1 MNMHRR
7 AVMGLGLA
15 GAGLA
20 VAAHA
25 AASGAEV
32 PGTLAV
38 EGPGGDRYASAF
50 EDIRAYAAQHMVAY
64 GLPGLTLC
72 AAAPSGATAFMRFG
86 YAELGGKAPL
96 TPDHLFEIGSI
107 SKSFTALCI
116 FHLMEAGKLSLDQ
129 DITGLLPGA
138 PLPAGA
144 KITVQNLLNHSAG
157 LPDDA
162 PLFPRG
168 GDGRLWRG
176 FEPGS
181 QWSYSNLGFL
191 MLGTI
196 VERLEGKPLAEV
208 IRMRILLPLG
218 MNATKGSILTGDRA
232 LYAQGY
238 SALYGDRGYPVA
250 GPLGPGPW
258 TDVTQGAGC
267 VASTAHDMALYCRWL
282 IAAGQGKGAPILS
295 DAGAA
300 RFTRATIEA
309 PGWAAKGAPQYANGL
324 AVVEVGGRKL
334 LHHTGGM
341 LAYNSAL
348 HVDPKAGVGAF
359 ASTNVGLVPYRPRD
373 ITAFACERLRE
384 VVENGPKATPTPA
397 PPKTPAVDAYLGRY
411 VASNGVAL
419 TVAAGPRGI
428 SARIGDEAYLMEPFE
443 ADAFIATA
451 PEATAHP
458 LVFRRTDKTVMG
470 AWWNGVEFVRAVAD
484 RPIAAFSPK
493 TPPALAALTG
503 FYGCDDPWH
512 GSMRI
517 TAQGD
522 RLFVDDVVPM
532 TLLPDGSWRS
542 GDKDWSP
549 ERIRFDAV
557 IDGRPT
563 RAIASGVDHLRRPVP

>member
-20 VAAHA
+20 VAAGA
-25 AASGAEV
+25 AAAGAE
-32 PGTLAV
+32 PAGALAV
-38 EGPGGDRYASAF
+38 DGPGAERFAAAF

-72 AAAPSGATAFMRFG
+72 AVAPGGTSAYLRFG
-86 YAELGGKAPL
+86 YAELGGKVPL
-96 TPDHLFEIGSI
+96 TPGHLFEIGSI
-107 SKSFTALCI
+107 SKSFTALCV

-129 DITGLLPGA
+129 DIATLLPGA
-138 PLPAGA
+138 PLPSGA
-144 KITVQNLLNHSAG
+144 RITVQNLLNHSSG

-181 QWSYSNLGFL
+181 HWSYSNLGFL

-208 IRMRILLPLG
+208 IRLRILTPLG

-232 LYAQGY
+232 AYAQGY

-258 TDVTQGAGC
+258 TEVTQGAGC
-267 VASTAHDMALYCRWL
+267 VASTSHDMSLYCRWL

-300 RFTRATIEA
+300 RFTRATIDA
-309 PGWAAKGAPQYANGL
+309 PGWAARGAPQYANGL

-348 HVDPKAGVGAF
+348 HVDPQAGVGAF

-384 VVENGPKATPTPA
+384 VVEGGPKATPSAA
-397 PPKTPAVDAYLGRY
+397 PPKTPPVEAYLGHY
-411 VASNGVAL
+411 VSQGGAGL
-419 TVAAGPRGI
+419 TVAATGRGI
-428 SARIGDEAYLMEPFE
+428 MARLGEEAVAMEPYE
-443 ADAFIATA
+443 EDAFIAIA
-451 PEATAHP
+451 PQAAARP
-458 LVFRRTDKTVMG
+458 LVFRRTDKTVVR

-484 RPIAAFSPK
+484 RPVAAFSPA
-493 TPPALAALTG
+493 TPATLLALTG
-503 FYGCDDPWH
+503 WYGCDDPWH
-512 GSMRI
+512 GGFRVA
-517 TAQGD
+517 AQGEA
-522 RLFVDDVVPM
+522 LFVDDVTP
-532 TLLPDGSWRS
+532 LIRLSDGSWRA
-542 GDKDWSP
+542 GEKDWSP
-549 ERIRFDAV
+549 ERMRFDAP
-557 IDGRPT
+557 IDGRPM

>member
-1 MNMHRR
+1 MDMHRR

-15 GAGLA
+15 GAGFA
-20 VAAHA
+20 VAAGA
-25 AASGAEV
+25 AAAGVEPSGAEV
-32 PGTLAV
+32 VQGQ
-38 EGPGGDRYASAF
+38 GGGRFAPAI

-64 GLPGLTLC
+64 GLPGLTVC
-72 AAAPSGATAFMRFG
+72 AVAPGGTTAFMRFG
-86 YAELGGKAPL
+86 YADVGRKAAV
-96 TPDHLFEIGSI
+96 TSEHLFEIGSI
-107 SKSFTALCI
+107 SKSFTALCV
-116 FHLMEAGKLSLDQ
+116 FRLMEAGKLSLDQ
-129 DITGLLPGA
+129 DIATLLPGA

-144 KITVQNLLNHSAG
+144 RITVQNLLNHSSG

-208 IRMRILLPLG
+208 IRLRILAPLG
-218 MNATKGSILTGDRA
+218 MSATKGSILTGDRA
-232 LYAQGY
+232 AYAQGY
-238 SALYGDRGYPVA
+238 SALYGDRAYPVA

-282 IAAGQGKGAPILS
+282 VAAGQGKGAPILS
-295 DAGAA
+295 DAGAL

-309 PGWAAKGAPQYANGL
+309 PGWAPKGAPQYANGL

-348 HVDPKAGVGAF
+348 HVDPQAGVGAF

-373 ITAFACERLRE
+373 ITAFACARLRE
-384 VVENGPKATPTPA
+384 VVEGGPKGAPAPA
-397 PPKTPAVDAYLGRY
+397 PPKGPDVDAYLGRF
-411 VASNGVAL
+411 VSQDGPAL
-419 TVAAGPRGI
+419 TVSAAGRGI
-428 SARIGDEAYLMEPFE
+428 SARIGDEVLSMEAYEP
-443 ADAFIATA
+443 DAFISTA

-458 LVFRRTDKTVMG
+458 LVFRRTDKSVVR

-493 TPPALAALTG
+493 TPAALAALTG

-512 GSMRI
+512 GSLRV
-517 TAQGD
+517 TAQGEA
-522 RLFVDDVVPM
+522 LFVDDVTPL
-532 TLLPDGSWRS
+532 TLLADGSWRV
-542 GDKDWSP
+542 GEKDWSP
-549 ERIRFDAV
+549 ERLRFDAV
-557 IDGRPT
+557 IDGRPS

>member
-7 AVMGLGLA
+7 ALMGLGLA

-20 VAAHA
+20 VAASA
-25 AASGAEV
+25 AAAEAAQAGTVTFEGAGSERFAA
-32 PGTLAV
+32 AV
-38 EGPGGDRYASAF
+38 

-72 AAAPSGATAFMRFG
+72 AVAPGGAAAYLRFG
-86 YAELGGKAPL
+86 YSEPASKAPL
-96 TPDHLFEIGSI
+96 TPSQLFQIGSI

-129 DITGLLPGA
+129 DIATLLPGA

-176 FEPGS
+176 FAPGS

-196 VERLEGKPLAEV
+196 VERLEGRPLAEV
-208 IRMRILLPLG
+208 IGARILTPLG
-218 MNATKGSILTGDRA
+218 MTASKGSILTGDRA
-232 LYAQGY
+232 LYAHGH
-238 SALYGDRGYPVA
+238 SAFYGDRGYPVA

-282 IAAGQGKGAPILS
+282 VAAGQGKGAPILS

-300 RFTRATIEA
+300 RFTKATIDA
-309 PGWAAKGAPQYANGL
+309 PGWAANGAPQYANGL

-348 HVDPKAGVGAF
+348 HVDPQAGVGAF

-373 ITAFACERLRE
+373 ITAYACMRLRE
-384 VVENGPKATPTPA
+384 VAEGGPKASPAPA
-397 PPKTPAVDAYLGRY
+397 PPKGPPVDAYLGRY
-411 VASNGVAL
+411 VADNGVAL
-419 TVAAGPRGI
+419 TVATGPRGI
-428 SARIGDEAYLMEPFE
+428 SARIGDEVYPMEPFE
-443 ADAFIATA
+443 ADAFISTA
-451 PEATAHP
+451 PEASPYP
-458 LVFRRTDKTVMG
+458 LVFRRTDKTVMR
-470 AWWNGVEFVRAVAD
+470 AWWSGVEFVRAVGD

-493 TPPALAALTG
+493 TPSALAALTG
-503 FYGCDDPWH
+503 FYACDDPWH
-512 GSMRI
+512 GSFRV
-517 TAQGD
+517 TAQGE
-522 RLFVDDVVPM
+522 RLFVDDTTPL
-532 TLLPDGSWRS
+532 TLLSDGSWRA
-542 GDKDWSP
+542 GEKDWSP

-557 IDGRPT
+557 MDGRPM
-563 RAIASGVDHLRRPVP
+563 RAIASGVDHLRRPIP

>member
-1 MNMHRR
+1 MKMDRR
-7 AVMGLGLA
+7 AVVGLGLV

-20 VAAHA
+20 ASNSALAQGGVSGVLTVEGDGAGRYA
-25 AASGAEV
+25 AAIA
-32 PGTLAV
+32 
-38 EGPGGDRYASAF
+38 
-50 EDIRAYAAQHMVAY
+50 DIRAYAHQHMVAY

-72 AAAPSGATAFMRFG
+72 AVAPGGAAAFLRFG
-86 YAELGGKAPL
+86 FAEVGSKALL
-96 TPDHLFEIGSI
+96 TPDHRFQIGSI
-107 SKSFTALCI
+107 SKSFTALCV
-116 FHLMEAGKLSLDQ
+116 FHLLEAGKLSLDQ
-129 DITGLLPGA
+129 DIAALLPGA

-144 KITVQNLLNHSAG
+144 RITVQNLLNHSSG

-208 IRMRILLPLG
+208 IRLRILAPLG

-232 LYAQGY
+232 TYAQGY

-282 IAAGQGKGAPILS
+282 IAAGQGKGGPILS
-295 DAGAA
+295 DTGAL

-309 PGWAAKGAPQYANGL
+309 PGWAVKGAQYANGL

-348 HVDPKAGVGAF
+348 HVDPQAGVGAF

-373 ITAFACERLRE
+373 ITAFACARLRE
-384 VVENGPKATPTPA
+384 VVEGGAPKATPAPA
-397 PPKTPAVDAYLGRY
+397 PPTAPQVDAFLGRF
-411 VASNGVAL
+411 VSKGGLAL
-419 TVAAGPRGI
+419 TVSAAGRGI
-428 SARIGDEAYLMEPFE
+428 SARIGEEVFAMEPYAE
-443 ADAFIATA
+443 DAFISSA
-451 PEATAHP
+451 PQATAHP
-458 LVFRRTDKTVMG
+458 LVFRRSDQAVVR

-484 RPIAAFSPK
+484 RPVAAFSPK
-493 TPPALAALTG
+493 TSPAVAALTG
-503 FYGCDDPWH
+503 CYECDDPWH
-512 GSMRI
+512 SSFRV
-517 TAQGD
+517 TAQGEA
-522 RLFVDDVVPM
+522 LFVDDVTPL
-532 TLLPDGSWRS
+532 TRLPDGSWRL
-542 GDKDWSP
+542 GEKDWSP
-549 ERIRFDAV
+549 ERIRFDALM
-557 IDGRPT
+557 DGRPM